1 MFLTRLRFF
10 HDSPCI
16 LSGSNVSGTI
26 SLKGDLLKM
35 HRSYITIA
43 CRKIWRFK
51 QNSVRFSLG
60 RGLMHFK
67 ESGPVPTNDSYLIS
81 ISAYTIKLASKLKL
95 RYNTFV

>member
-1 MFLTRLRFF
+1 
-10 HDSPCI
+10 
-16 LSGSNVSGTI
+16 
-26 SLKGDLLKM
+26 M
-35 HRSYITIA
+35 HRSYITIV

-81 ISAYTIKLASKLKL
+81 NSVYTIKFARKLKL
-95 RYNTFV
+95 RYSNFV